1 MEAKK
6 LKTKKGTINKG
17 KIKKTLKN
25 VICRP
30 DPVFWPAVSE
40 GEGTSLSN
48 ALMEHRI
55 SIPDFKKPHWDEL
68 KLIPKNK
75 RPKPTPLKK
84 IDGLLFGI
92 SVCRCAIEKKECSAV
107 LIEAL
112 VEPQM
117 IVQSIIEAC
126 NSSNIP
132 VVCLKDLRIITKNYF
147 GIQTSCLGIKKDNL
161 VKISNSVKEIY
172 QKYKL
177 QKKNENEMKSANVNE
192 NKSTNVN
199 LESNKV
205 LEKDMQ
211 MDIDMDQ
218 SHNPYLFRTDKKTRV
233 FVPSNKQTNGESLK
247 FVGQNFIKFSGQ
259 KIENKTDS
267 KEYMRL
273 MLKKITNN
281 PNRKKIK

>member
-1 MEAKK
+1 MKAKK

-30 DPVFWPAVSE
+30 DPIFWPAVSE
-40 GEGTSLSN
+40 DEATLLSN
-48 ALMEHRI
+48 ILMEYRI

-75 RPKPTPLKK
+75 RPKPIPLKK
-84 IDGLLFGI
+84 IDGFLFGI
-92 SVCRCAIEKKECSAV
+92 SVCRNAIEKNECSAV

-112 VEPQM
+112 VEPQ
-117 IVQSIIEAC
+117 IVVQSIIEAC

-132 VVCLKDLRIITKNYF
+132 VVCLKDLRIITKSYF
-147 GIQTSCLGIKKDNL
+147 GIQTSCLGIKKDSL
-161 VKISNSVKEIY
+161 QKISNNVKEIY
-172 QKYKL
+172 QKYKF
-177 QKKNENEMKSANVNE
+177 QKNNVNDI
-192 NKSTNVN
+192 KSESVN

-218 SHNPYLFRTDKKTRV
+218 SRNPYLFRTDKKTRV
-233 FVPSNKQTNGESLK
+233 FVPSNKQTNGESLE
-247 FVGQNFIKFSGQ
+247 FVGQNFIKLSAQ

-281 PNRKKIK
+281 PNRKK

>member
-25 VICRP
+25 IICRP
-30 DPVFWPAVSE
+30 DPIFWPAVSE
-40 GEGTSLSN
+40 AEATLLSN
-48 ALMEHRI
+48 LLMEHRI
-55 SIPDFKKPHWDEL
+55 CIPDFKKPHWAEL

-84 IDGLLFGI
+84 IDGFLFGI
-92 SVCRCAIEKKECSAV
+92 SVCRSAIEKNECSAV

-117 IVQSIIEAC
+117 VVQSIIEAC

-132 VVCLKDLRIITKNYF
+132 VVCLKDLRIITKSYF
-147 GIQTSCLGIKKDNL
+147 GIQTSCLGIKKDSL
-161 VKISNSVKEIY
+161 LKISNNVKEIY
-172 QKYKL
+172 QKYKF
-177 QKKNENEMKSANVNE
+177 QKNNVNE
-192 NKSTNVN
+192 IKSASVN

-205 LEKDMQ
+205 LEKDLQ
-211 MDIDMDQ
+211 MDIDMNL
-218 SHNPYLFRTDKKTRV
+218 SSNLYLFRNDKKTRV
-233 FVPSNKQTNGESLK
+233 FVPPNKQTNGGNLE
-247 FVGQNFIKFSGQ
+247 FVGQNFIKLSVQ

-281 PNRKKIK
+281 PNRKKKIK